1 MSWREYAGSAFETYK
16 KDAVAS
22 GGMVATNHPMGSAA
36 GLEMLAMGGNAM
48 DAAVAS
54 VFALSV
60 VEPMMVGIFGAGF
73 INYYDAAS
81 GEFVNIDNYS
91 VAPAA
96 ATPDMYET
104 ISDTWPDYM
113 ETAGRANL
121 VGYRSVGV
129 PGALMGWSYAAEKY
143 GRLGLDTV
151 MQPAIRYAERGFA
164 ASRYLSDIIGL
175 NRDDLGMFPATAEVF
190 LPNGKPPSV
199 GDTIVRSDY
208 ARTLKMVAA
217 EGANALY
224 SGRVGEMV
232 AEDMAANGGVITE
245 DDLANYRIHLR
256 EPVRGAYRGYE
267 IVSVAPTSSGG
278 TAIIEILNILEGF
291 DVTGMGFGTAAG
303 AHLLAEA
310 MKIAFADRFEY
321 LGDPAFVEVPVGA
334 LTNKRYAAERG
345 REIDTTK
352 ARGYEYGNPSLYVGE
367 GADTTHLT
375 TADSDGNVVSTT
387 QTIHAVFGS
396 KVTTPGT
403 GMLLNNTMN
412 IFDPH
417 PGNANSIV
425 PGKRMVSSMSPTIV
439 MKDGKPFMALGT
451 PGATRIF
458 PSVLQAIVNV
468 IDHGMTLQEAVEAPR
483 VWTQGQTLEVEP
495 GISEEA
501 REGLRKMGHDVQ
513 VTPRVAGGMNGVM
526 FDHANGVIRGAACY
540 RADGVPA
547 GFSGGAARPSDD
559 PLYRF

>member
-1 MSWREYAGSAFETYK
+1 MSWKKLADSPFETYK

-22 GGMVATNHPMGSAA
+22 NGMVATNHPLGSAA

-48 DAAVAS
+48 DAAIAS

-73 INYYDAAS
+73 INYYDASS

-91 VAPAA
+91 VAPMA
-96 ATPDMYET
+96 ATPDMYDT
-104 ISDTWPDYM
+104 VSDTWPDYM
-113 ETAGRANL
+113 ETVDRTNL
-121 VGYRSVGV
+121 VGYKSVGV
-129 PGALMGWSYAAEKY
+129 PGALMGWCYAEEKY

-151 MQPAIRYAERGFA
+151 MQPAIRYSKRGFSV
-164 ASRYLSDIIGL
+164 SRYLADIIRL
-175 NRDDLGMFPATAEVF
+175 NRDDLAMFPASAEVF
-190 LPNGKPPSV
+190 LPGGKPPAV
-199 GDTIVRSDY
+199 GQTIVRAEY
-208 ARTLKMVAA
+208 ARTLKAVAV
-217 EGANALY
+217 EGPDALY
-224 SGRVGEMV
+224 KGQIGETVV
-232 AEDMAANGGVITE
+232 ADMSANDGIITC
-245 DDLANYRIHLR
+245 DDFENYRIHLR
-256 EPVRGAYRGYE
+256 EPVRGTYRGYE
-267 IVSVAPTSSGG
+267 IISVAPTSSGG

-291 DVTGMGFGTAAG
+291 DIAALGFGTAAG

-334 LTNKRYAAERG
+334 LTDKSYAAAR
-345 REIDTTK
+345 RDEIDTAH
-352 ARGYEYGNPSLYVGE
+352 AREYSYGNPSLYVGE

-417 PGNANSIV
+417 PGNANSIA

-439 MKDGKPFMALGT
+439 MKDGKPLIALGT

-483 VWTQGQTLEVEP
+483 IWTQGQDLEVES
-495 GISEEA
+495 GISGKVQEA
-501 REGLRKMGHDVQ
+501 LKEMGHDVQ
-513 VTPRVAGGMNGVM
+513 VVPRVAGGMNGVL
-526 FDHANGVIRGAACY
+526 FDQEKGVIRGAACF

-559 PLYRF
+559 PQYRF

>member
-1 MSWREYAGSAFETYK
+1 MSWKKSAGSPFETYK
-16 KDAVAS
+16 KEAVGS
-22 GGMVATNHPMGSAA
+22 NGMVATNHPLGSAA

-91 VAPAA
+91 VAPSAA
-96 ATPDMYET
+96 APDMYET
-104 ISDTWPDYM
+104 VSDTWPDYM
-113 ETAGRANL
+113 ETADRENL
-121 VGYRSVGV
+121 VGYKSVGV
-129 PGALMGWSYAAEKY
+129 PGALMGWSYAEEKF

-151 MQPAIRYAERGFA
+151 VQPAIRYAERGFA
-164 ASRYLSDIIGL
+164 ASRYLADIIRM
-175 NRDDLGMFPATAEVF
+175 NREDLAMFPASAEVF
-190 LPNGKPPSV
+190 LPGGRPPSV
-199 GDTIVRSDY
+199 GQTIVRSDY
-208 ARTLKMVAA
+208 ARTLESVAA
-217 EGANALY
+217 EGPDVLY
-224 SGRVGEMV
+224 HGRIGEMV
-232 AEDMAANGGVITE
+232 AADMAANGGLISE
-245 DDLANYRIHLR
+245 ADFADYRIHLR
-256 EPVRGAYRGYE
+256 EPVRGTYRGYE

-278 TAIIEILNILEGF
+278 TAIIEILNILEAF
-291 DVTGMGFGTAAG
+291 DVASLGFGTAEG
-303 AHLLAEA
+303 VHVLAEA

-334 LTNKRYAAERG
+334 LTDKGYAAAR
-345 REIDTTK
+345 RDEIDPSQ
-352 ARGYEYGNPSLYVGE
+352 AREYSYGNPSLYVGE
-367 GADTTHLT
+367 SADTTHLT
-375 TADSDGNVVSTT
+375 TADAEGNVVSTT

-417 PGNANSIV
+417 PGNANSIA

-483 VWTQGQTLEVEP
+483 IWTQGQALEVEP
-495 GISEEA
+495 GVA
-501 REGLRKMGHDVQ
+501 DGVREGLRAKGHDVEI
-513 VTPRVAGGMNGVM
+513 TPRVAGGMNGVM
-526 FDHANGVIRGAACY
+526 FDHANGVIRGGACY

>member
-1 MSWREYAGSAFETYK
+1 
-16 KDAVAS
+16 
-22 GGMVATNHPMGSAA
+22 MVATNHPLGSAA

-73 INYYDAAS
+73 INYYDASS
-81 GEFVNIDNYS
+81 GEFVNVDNYS

-96 ATPDMYET
+96 ATSDMYET

-113 ETAGRANL
+113 ETADRANL

-129 PGALMGWSYAAEKY
+129 PGALMGWRYAEEKY

-151 MQPAIRYAERGFA
+151 IQPAIRYAKRGFA
-164 ASRYLSDIIGL
+164 VSRYLSDIIRL
-175 NRDDLGMFPATAEVF
+175 NRDDLAMFPASAEVF
-190 LPNGKPPSV
+190 LPGGSPPAV
-199 GDTIVRSDY
+199 GQTIVRSDY
-208 ARTLKMVAA
+208 ARTLEAIAV
-217 EGANALY
+217 EGSDVLY
-224 SGRVGEMV
+224 KGRIGEMV
-232 AEDMAANGGVITE
+232 AADMAVNGGIITE
-245 DDLANYRIHLR
+245 DDFADYRIHLR

-291 DVTGMGFGTAAG
+291 DVGSLGFGTAEG
-303 AHLLAEA
+303 SHLLAEA

-321 LGDPAFVEVPVGA
+321 MGDPAFVEVPVGA
-334 LTNKRYAAERG
+334 LTDKGYAAARQ
-345 REIDTTK
+345 REIDTSR
-352 ARGYEYGNPSLYVGE
+352 AREYSYGNPSLYVGE
-367 GADTTHLT
+367 GKDTTHLT

-417 PGNANSIV
+417 PGNANSIA

-483 VWTQGQTLEVEP
+483 IWTQGQALEVEP
-495 GISEEA
+495 GIA
-501 REGLRKMGHDVQ
+501 DGVREGLTELGHEVQ

-526 FDHANGVIRGAACY
+526 FDHANGVIRGAACF

>member
-1 MSWREYAGSAFETYK
+1 MSWKKLAGSPFETYK
-16 KDAVAS
+16 KEAVAS
-22 GGMVATNHPMGSAA
+22 NGMVATNHPLGSAA
-36 GLEMLAMGGNAM
+36 GMETLAMGGNAM

-54 VFALSV
+54 AFALSV

-73 INYYDAAS
+73 INYYDASS

-91 VAPAA
+91 VAPATA
-96 ATPDMYET
+96 APDMYET
-104 ISDTWPDYM
+104 VSDTWPDYM
-113 ETAGRANL
+113 ETAGRENL
-121 VGYRSVGV
+121 VGYKSVGV
-129 PGALMGWSYAAEKY
+129 PGALMGWSYAEEKY

-151 MQPAIRYAERGFA
+151 IQPAIRYAKRGFA
-164 ASRYLSDIIGL
+164 VSRYLADIIRL
-175 NRDDLGMFPATAEVF
+175 NQEDLAMFPASAEVF

-199 GDTIVRSDY
+199 GDTIVRADY
-208 ARTLKMVAA
+208 ARTLEAVAA
-217 EGANALY
+217 EGPGVLY
-224 SGRVGEMV
+224 DGRIGEMV
-232 AEDMAANGGVITE
+232 AADMAANGGLISEE
-245 DDLANYRIHLR
+245 DFADYRIHLR
-256 EPVRGAYRGYE
+256 EPVRGTYRGYE
-267 IVSVAPTSSGG
+267 VVSVAPTSSGG

-291 DVTGMGFGTAAG
+291 DVGALGFGTAAG

-321 LGDPAFVEVPVGA
+321 MGDPAFVEVPVGA
-334 LTNKRYAAERG
+334 LTNKGYAAQRR
-345 REIDTTK
+345 REIDPSR
-352 ARGYEYGNPSLYVGE
+352 AREYSYGNPSLYVGE

-417 PGNANSIV
+417 PGNANSIA

-483 VWTQGQTLEVEP
+483 VWTQGQALEVEP
-495 GISEEA
+495 GISA
-501 REGLRKMGHDVQ
+501 GVREGLRALGHDAQ

>member
-1 MSWREYAGSAFETYK
+1 MSWKKLADSPFETYK

-22 GGMVATNHPMGSAA
+22 NGMVATNHPLGSAA

-48 DAAVAS
+48 DAAIAS

-73 INYYDAAS
+73 INYYDASS

-91 VAPAA
+91 VAPMA
-96 ATPDMYET
+96 ATPDMYDT
-104 ISDTWPDYM
+104 VSDTWPDYM
-113 ETAGRANL
+113 ETVDRANL
-121 VGYRSVGV
+121 VGYKSVGV
-129 PGALMGWSYAAEKY
+129 PGALMGWCYAEEKY

-151 MQPAIRYAERGFA
+151 MQPAIRYSKRGFSV
-164 ASRYLSDIIGL
+164 SRYLADIIRL
-175 NRDDLGMFPATAEVF
+175 NRDDLAMFPASAEVF
-190 LPNGKPPSV
+190 LPGGKPPAV
-199 GDTIVRSDY
+199 GQTIVRADY
-208 ARTLKMVAA
+208 AWTLKAVAV
-217 EGANALY
+217 EGPDALY
-224 SGRVGEMV
+224 KGQIGETVV
-232 AEDMAANGGVITE
+232 ADMSANDGIITC
-245 DDLANYRIHLR
+245 DDFENYRIHLR
-256 EPVRGAYRGYE
+256 EPVRGTYRGYE
-267 IVSVAPTSSGG
+267 IISVAPTSSGG

-291 DVTGMGFGTAAG
+291 DIAALGFGTAAG

-334 LTNKRYAAERG
+334 LTDKSYAAAR
-345 REIDTTK
+345 RDEIDTAH
-352 ARGYEYGNPSLYVGE
+352 AREYSYGNPSLYVGE

-417 PGNANSIV
+417 PGNANSIA

-439 MKDGKPFMALGT
+439 MKDGKPLMALGT

-483 VWTQGQTLEVEP
+483 IWTQGQDLEVES
-495 GISEEA
+495 GISGKVQEA
-501 REGLRKMGHDVQ
+501 LKEMGHDVQ
-513 VTPRVAGGMNGVM
+513 VVPRVAGGMNGVL
-526 FDHANGVIRGAACY
+526 FDQEKGVIRGAACF

-559 PLYRF
+559 PQYRF

>member
-1 MSWREYAGSAFETYK
+1 MSWRKPAGSPFETYK
-16 KDAVAS
+16 RDAVAS
-22 GGMVATNHPMGSAA
+22 SGMVATNHPLGSAA

-73 INYYDAAS
+73 INYYDASS
-81 GEFVNIDNYS
+81 GKFVNIDNYS
-91 VAPAA
+91 VAPMA
-96 ATPDMYET
+96 ATPDMYRT
-104 ISDTWPDYM
+104 VSDAWPDYM
-113 ETAGRANL
+113 ETVDRANL
-121 VGYRSVGV
+121 VGYKSVGV
-129 PGALMGWSYAAEKY
+129 PGALMGWCYAEDNY
-143 GRLGLDTV
+143 GMLGLDTV
-151 MQPAIRYAERGFA
+151 VQPAIRYAKRGFA
-164 ASRYLSDIIGL
+164 ASRYLVDIIRL
-175 NRDDLGMFPATAEVF
+175 NRDDLAMFPASAAVF
-190 LPNGKPPSV
+190 LPDGAPPAI
-199 GDTIVRSDY
+199 GEFIVRADY
-208 ARTLKMVAA
+208 ARTLEAVAA
-217 EGANALY
+217 EGPDTLY
-224 SGRVGEMV
+224 KGQIGEMV
-232 AEDMAANGGVITE
+232 VADMSANEGIITCEDL
-245 DDLANYRIHLR
+245 DNYRIHLR
-256 EPVRGAYRGYE
+256 EPVRGTYRGYD

-291 DVTGMGFGTAAG
+291 DVASLGFGTAAG
-303 AHLLAEA
+303 LHLLAEA

-321 LGDPAFVEVPVGA
+321 LGDPAFVEVPVGS
-334 LTNKRYAAERG
+334 LTDKGYAAARRG
-345 REIDTTK
+345 EIDPAH
-352 ARGYEYGNPSLYVGE
+352 ARGYSYGKPSLYVGE

-417 PGNANSIV
+417 PGNANSIA

-439 MKDGKPFMALGT
+439 MKDGKPLMALGT

-483 VWTQGQTLEVEP
+483 IWTQGQDLEVEP
-495 GISEEA
+495 GISVEVQEA
-501 REGLRKMGHDVQ
+501 LKGMGHNVQ

-526 FDHANGVIRGAACY
+526 FDHANGVIRGAACF

>member
-1 MSWREYAGSAFETYK
+1 MSWKKSAGSPFETYK
-16 KDAVAS
+16 KEAVAS
-22 GGMVATNHPMGSAA
+22 KGMVATNHPLGSAA
-36 GLEMLAMGGNAM
+36 GMEMLAMGGNAM

-73 INYYDAAS
+73 INYYDATS

-96 ATPDMYET
+96 AMPDMYET
-104 ISDTWPDYM
+104 VSDTWPDYM
-113 ETAGRANL
+113 ETADRANL
-121 VGYRSVGV
+121 VGYKSVGV
-129 PGALMGWSYAAEKY
+129 PGALMGWCYAEKKF
-143 GRLGLDTV
+143 GRLGLDTAI
-151 MQPAIRYAERGFA
+151 QPAIRYAERGFA
-164 ASRYLSDIIGL
+164 ASRYLVDIIRM
-175 NRDDLGMFPATAEVF
+175 NQDDLAMFPASAEVF
-190 LPNGKPPSV
+190 LPGGRPPSV
-199 GDTIVRSDY
+199 GQTIVRSDY
-208 ARTLKMVAA
+208 ARTLEAIAA
-217 EGANALY
+217 EGPDVLY
-224 SGRVGEMV
+224 EGRIGEMV
-232 AEDMAANGGVITE
+232 AADMAVNGGIITE
-245 DDLANYRIHLR
+245 EDFKNYRIHLR
-256 EPVRGAYRGYE
+256 EPVRGSYRGYD

-291 DVTGMGFGTAAG
+291 DVASLGFGTAEG

-334 LTNKRYAAERG
+334 LTDKAYAAVRRG
-345 REIDTTK
+345 EIDTSQ
-352 ARGYEYGNPSLYVGE
+352 AREYSYGNPSLYVGE
-367 GADTTHLT
+367 SADTTHLT
-375 TADSDGNVVSTT
+375 TADADGNVVSTT
-387 QTIHAVFGS
+387 QTIHAAFGS

-417 PGNANSIV
+417 PGNANSIA
-425 PGKRMVSSMSPTIV
+425 PGKRMVSSMSPTIA

-483 VWTQGQTLEVEP
+483 IWTQGQALEVEP
-495 GISEEA
+495 GISDEV
-501 REGLRKMGHDVQ
+501 REGLQARGHDVEI
-513 VTPRVAGGMNGVM
+513 TARVAGGMNGVM

-547 GFSGGAARPSDD
+547 GFSGGAARPDDD

>member
-1 MSWREYAGSAFETYK
+1 MSWKKTAGSPFETYK
-16 KDAVAS
+16 KEAVAS
-22 GGMVATNHPMGSAA
+22 NGMVATNHPLGSAA

-96 ATPDMYET
+96 AAPDMYAT
-104 ISDTWPDYM
+104 VSDTWPDYM
-113 ETAGRANL
+113 ETADRENL
-121 VGYRSVGV
+121 VGYKSVGV
-129 PGALMGWSYAAEKY
+129 PGALMGWSYAEEKF

-151 MQPAIRYAERGFA
+151 VQPAIRYAERGFA
-164 ASRYLSDIIGL
+164 ASRYLADIIRM
-175 NRDDLGMFPATAEVF
+175 NREDLAMFPASAEVF
-190 LPNGKPPSV
+190 LPGGRPPSV
-199 GDTIVRSDY
+199 GQTIVRPDY
-208 ARTLKMVAA
+208 ARTLEAVASD
-217 EGANALY
+217 GPDVLY
-224 SGRVGEMV
+224 KGSIGEMV
-232 AEDMAANGGVITE
+232 AADMAANGGLISE
-245 DDLANYRIHLR
+245 ADFADYRIHLR
-256 EPVRGAYRGYE
+256 EPVRGTYRGYE

-291 DVTGMGFGTAAG
+291 DVASLGFGTAKG
-303 AHLLAEA
+303 VHVLAEA

-334 LTNKRYAAERG
+334 LTDKGYAAAR
-345 REIDTTK
+345 RDEIDPSQ
-352 ARGYEYGNPSLYVGE
+352 AREYSYGNPSLYVGE
-367 GADTTHLT
+367 SADTTHLT
-375 TADSDGNVVSTT
+375 TADAEGNVVSTT

-417 PGNANSIV
+417 PGNANSIA

-483 VWTQGQTLEVEP
+483 IWTQGQALEVEP
-495 GISEEA
+495 GIA
-501 REGLRKMGHDVQ
+501 DGVREGLRAKGHDVEI
-513 VTPRVAGGMNGVM
+513 TPRVAGGMNGVM